1 VNSNQPPTSNPTH
14 KTKQTKQNKKQNKT
28 NKQNK
33 QKQNKQKTKQN
44 SDITIK
50 KSLQLNQNSLHHFTS
65 ASNKENIAA
74 ARTSSETPLFPT
86 SPAHQKNHQTQ
97 HTQSNPHHV
106 VGDDHITEERKH
118 ERGMRAIVA
127 ETTTGGKNG
136 SPK

>member
-28 NKQNK
+28 NKQNKQNK

-65 ASNKENIAA
+65 ASNKEKYRSGSNQF
-74 ARTSSETPLFPT
+74 RNTPLSHIAGPPKKP
-86 SPAHQKNHQTQ
+86 SNPAHTIKPP
-97 HTQSNPHHV
+97 SRGRGRPHNRR
-106 VGDDHITEERKH
+106 TK
-118 ERGMRAIVA
+118 A
-127 ETTTGGKNG
+127 
-136 SPK
+136 